1 MSFRAVIDCI
11 YYTEKEA
18 PVQENF
24 LAHAGLRLADTPHLC
39 YIVAKAHRLVW
50 VIEVRKAVIY
60 FLAACGVLLSIVS
73 LTKQLTAEQAA
84 VSGRTG
90 AQILVLD
97 AGHGGEDGGAVS
109 VSGVAESGINLAI
122 VLKIDALAGLYGVPV
137 VLTRT
142 EDISLADDAAA
153 TLKERKRSD
162 LYNRVALVNE
172 TPNAC
177 LLSIHQNNYTSSAV
191 SGAQVFY
198 RNTEEGKTWAVL
210 TQSALREAI
219 DPENDR
225 IATQIPDSV
234 YLLNHV
240 TCPAILV
247 ECGFLSNPEE
257 DQLLQSNA
265 YQSSLAATVFSA
277 YLQYFI
283 GEVSI

>member
-1 MSFRAVIDCI
+1 MLLRKKIFPPR
-11 YYTEKEA
+11 
-18 PVQENF
+18 Q
-24 LAHAGLRLADTPHLC
+24 GLRLAGAAYLC
-39 YIVAKAHRLVW
+39 YIVARAHRLVW
-50 VIEVRKAVIY
+50 VIEVRKAAIHIFAVCCA
-60 FLAACGVLLSIVS
+60 FLSILS
-73 LTKQLTAEQAA
+73 LVRQLSAEPTAA

-90 AQILVLD
+90 AHILILD

-109 VSGVAESGINLAI
+109 VSGVAESGLNLSI
-122 VLKIDALAGLYGVPV
+122 VLKLDALAGLYGVPV

-142 EDISLADDAAA
+142 EDVSLADDTAV
-153 TLKERKRSD
+153 TLQERKRSD
-162 LYNRVALVNE
+162 IYNRVALANE

-177 LLSIHQNNYTSSAV
+177 LLSIYQNHYTSSAV

-198 RNTEEGKTWAVL
+198 RNTEEGKFWAML
-210 TQSALREAI
+210 TQAALRAAI

-225 IATQIPDSV
+225 VAAQIPDSV

-247 ECGFLSNPEE
+247 ECGFLSNPGE
-257 DQLLQSNA
+257 DALLQSDG
-265 YQSSLAATVFSA
+265 YQSSLAATIFSA

>member
-1 MSFRAVIDCI
+1 M
-11 YYTEKEA
+11 
-18 PVQENF
+18 
-24 LAHAGLRLADTPHLC
+24 
-39 YIVAKAHRLVW
+39 
-50 VIEVRKAVIY
+50 EVRKAVIY

-142 EDISLADDAAA
+142 EDVSLADDAAA

-162 LYNRVALVNE
+162 LYNRVALANE

-177 LLSIHQNNYTSSAV
+177 LLSIHQNNYTSSEV

-225 IATQIPDSV
+225 VATQIPDSV

>member
-1 MSFRAVIDCI
+1 M
-11 YYTEKEA
+11 
-18 PVQENF
+18 
-24 LAHAGLRLADTPHLC
+24 
-39 YIVAKAHRLVW
+39 
-50 VIEVRKAVIY
+50 IY